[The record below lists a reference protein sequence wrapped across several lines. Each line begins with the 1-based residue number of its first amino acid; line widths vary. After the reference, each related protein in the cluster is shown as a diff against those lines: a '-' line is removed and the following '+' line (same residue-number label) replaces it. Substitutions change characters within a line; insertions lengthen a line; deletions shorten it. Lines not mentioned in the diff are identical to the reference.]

1 MGLQTASI
9 LTGTT
14 VSATGGT
21 AQTFG
26 SNGKEVNSGIQLI
39 DTAVTDFRTRPTLTA
54 KTADPVQL
62 PDGSL
67 TKDKRVIT
75 YAEPFVDTKGVIQY
89 DYIRIERRVHPE
101 SSAAKAVELLKKGA
115 QFCFDTDFTSYWST
129 GNLL

>member
-1 MGLQTASI
+1 MGLQNASI

-26 SNGKEVNSGIQLI
+26 SNGKEVNNGVQCI

-67 TKDKRVIT
+67 TKDKRVMT
-75 YAEPFVDTKGVIQY
+75 YAEPFVDSRGTIQY

-101 SSAAKAVELLKKGA
+101 SAASKGVELLKKGA
-115 QFCFDTDFTSYWST
+115 QFCFDSDFASYWST